1 MRIETLSI
9 PEVLLLT
16 PPRFA
21 DARGWFSEVFSA
33 TRLEAAGLSGP
44 WVQDNQSFSARQG
57 TIRGLHCQIAPSVQG
72 KLVRVVRGAI
82 WDVAVDIRH
91 GSITYGQHAA
101 AKLSAENG
109 AQLWVPGGFLHGFV
123 TLTPDCEVLYKV
135 TAGYD
140 RAAERGVVW
149 NDPDLALPWPV
160 EPEFATLSEKDAVLP
175 LLADSPP
182 WFRI

>member
-1 MRIETLSI
+1 MRIEALSI

-16 PPRFA
+16 PPRFG
-21 DARGWFSEVFSA
+21 DARGWFSEIFSA
-33 TRLEAAGLSGP
+33 PRLLATGLPGP
-44 WVQDNQSFSARQG
+44 WPQDNQSFSARQG

-72 KLVRVVRGAI
+72 KLVRVVRGSI

-91 GSITYGQHAA
+91 GSVSYGQHAA
-101 AKLSAENG
+101 ATLSAENG

-123 TLTPDCEVLYKV
+123 TLEPDCEVLYKV

-160 EPEFATLSEKDAVLP
+160 DPEATILSEKDAVLP
-175 LLADSPP
+175 LLSESPP